1 MELDMAEM
9 LLGTAFG
16 SVLPYAC
23 VAAGEWLRG
32 RLIRHRLATH
42 YG

>member
-1 MELDMAEM
+1 MELEMAEM
-9 LLGTAFG
+9 LLATALG

-32 RLIRHRLATH
+32 RLNRAH
-42 YG
+42 

>member
-1 MELDMAEM
+1 MELDMAE
-9 LLGTAFG
+9 LLWMSALG

-32 RLIRHRLATH
+32 RITRAR
-42 YG
+42 